1 MNPAILAF
9 AVTSTAP
16 VYMTGT
22 EAQLYRLGVEWQQ
35 RAEAKAEEARANA
48 RIAKR
53 RGEDLA
59 RCEQARDIAE
69 TRAEARPASV
79 EATWSELEVLLVVG
93 GVVAVFVGGV
103 ALGTQIK

>member
-1 MNPAILAF
+1 MNPAILAY
-9 AVTSTAP
+9 VMTSTAP

-59 RCEQARDIAE
+59 RCEQARAI
-69 TRAEARPASV
+69 AEARPASV

>member
-16 VYMTGT
+16 IHMTGT
-22 EAQLYRLGVEWQQ
+22 EAALYRLGVEWQA
-35 RAEAKAEEARANA
+35 RAESKAAEARANKK
-48 RIAKR
+48 IADR

-59 RCEQARDIAE
+59 RCE
-69 TRAEARPASV
+69 EARASAAV
-79 EATWSELEVLLVVG
+79 EAPTPTWSAPQVVLVAA